1 MKSHITAGVARALAL
16 AGTAALLLCGC
27 QTMQNLAQQQDAYNR
42 QRCQEFGLTPG
53 TGPYIQ
59 CVSQGANAYAAAVSS
74 NPAPPPP
81 GVVPVV
87 PLWPVQPQ
95 NNSCSAPASTPK
107 GGCQGCSVSCGAQQA
122 SCTPG
127 QEWLGGS
134 ETCMSPAVCTCR

>member
-1 MKSHITAGVARALAL
+1 
-16 AGTAALLLCGC
+16 
-27 QTMQNLAQQQDAYNR
+27 MQNLAQQQDAYNR
-42 QRCQEFGLTPG
+42 QRCQEFGLAPG

-59 CVSQGANAYAAAVSS
+59 CVSQGANAYAAAVGS
-74 NPAPPPP
+74 NPAPPPD
-81 GVVPVV
+81 VVPVV

-134 ETCMSPAVCTCR
+134 ETCMSPAVCACR